1 MIADS
6 VRINCETLNCFLKQV
21 IKYLEPACMTVK
33 TEDTSTVLT
42 VCQSVLGSRFS
53 LPISLLFKICICP
66 NNKYQLSRKV
76 YSFSIIPNYT
86 KNNFNLSQTNK
97 QNKCFLYIYIY
108 VFVDDN
114 QSSCVKFTN
123 LFVVRVVGHEQKI

>member
-6 VRINCETLNCFLKQV
+6 VRINCETLNCFFKQV
-21 IKYLEPACMTVK
+21 IKYLEPAWMTVK
-33 TEDTSTVLT
+33 TEDASTVLT
-42 VCQSVLGSRFS
+42 VCQSVLGSWFRFP
-53 LPISLLFKICICP
+53 LVYYLKFVYILTININCRGKI
-66 NNKYQLSRKV
+66 

-97 QNKCFLYIYIY
+97 QNKWFIYIYI
-108 VFVDDN
+108 FVDDN
-114 QSSCVKFTN
+114 QHSCVKFTN